1 MGSQLVSTLPT
12 CYGEVTS
19 HAPGQDGH
27 NRVLPVPTVG
37 QTVNASAEVGAWHT
51 LAPPKRGSPAT
62 LRLAHS
68 VPVPCGTNLGLS
80 PFGFRVNSSAP
91 SRNGTGWICTNLV
104 MYLQF
109 TRPPRFLAW
118 ISPEKC
124 NGQQD
129 DAVGKTAKS
138 LLRGLFSSG
147 NCPTIALSGAW
158 VAARCR

>member
-1 MGSQLVSTLPT
+1 VGSQLVSTLPT

-109 TRPPRFLAW
+109 TRPPRFL
-118 ISPEKC
+118 
-124 NGQQD
+124 Q
-129 DAVGKTAKS
+129 VGRRVELPPA
-138 LLRGLFSSG
+138 
-147 NCPTIALSGAW
+147 P
-158 VAARCR
+158 RCRNGVNSPYLPACGFPAPGDPRHIAHIREISGTL

>member
-1 MGSQLVSTLPT
+1 MAWLAQSQDREDYVGSQLVSTLPI
-12 CYGEVTS
+12 CYGEVTN
-19 HAPGQDGH
+19 HALGQDGH

-109 TRPPRFLAW
+109 TRLRK
-118 ISPEKC
+118 S
-124 NGQQD
+124 
-129 DAVGKTAKS
+129 AVGDFEGKISLELRQKPLGRA
-138 LLRGLFSSG
+138 LLRLPKSGSSL
-147 NCPTIALSGAW
+147 T
-158 VAARCR
+158 

>member
-1 MGSQLVSTLPT
+1 MAWLAQFQDREDYVGSQLVSTLPT
-12 CYGEVTS
+12 CYGEVTN
-19 HAPGQDGH
+19 HAPGQDGR

-68 VPVPCGTNLGLS
+68 VPVPCGTNLGLG

-109 TRPPRFLAW
+109 TRPPRSWYRFYL
-118 ISPEKC
+118 SKYLPRPEFRHRE
-124 NGQQD
+124 
-129 DAVGKTAKS
+129 A
-138 LLRGLFSSG
+138 
-147 NCPTIALSGAW
+147 AL
-158 VAARCR
+158 